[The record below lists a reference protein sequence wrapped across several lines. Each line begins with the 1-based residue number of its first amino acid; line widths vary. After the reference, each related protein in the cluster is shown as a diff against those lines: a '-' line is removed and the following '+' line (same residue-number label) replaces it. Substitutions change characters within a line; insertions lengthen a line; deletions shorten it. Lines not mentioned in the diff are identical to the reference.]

1 MLGPQAL
8 FRFRPASGPRPFP
21 VCLLTPARGRG
32 PAHVEHVHRRPGPT
46 GSGRFLSARGS
57 SLSHLGSVSSY
68 DRGFHCELSNS
79 HTSTNEIKWSL
90 I

>member
-46 GSGRFLSARGS
+46 GSGRFLICSWFISQPSGIGR
-57 SLSHLGSVSSY
+57 
-68 DRGFHCELSNS
+68 
-79 HTSTNEIKWSL
+79 L